1 MRSLMYRFT
10 PMLWTECGF
19 HLLPWEFR
27 FSQPWFRPV
36 RRQSFFQ
43 WKSCVLNDL
52 TTYPNSVIWPLTCT
66 LSPPV
71 LLVRPDFLAPRRGA
85 RMGPHKSLILRMLS
99 GSQNGSLRRAFPYPS
114 SWTKV
119 ETFPVNLTRRT
130 QTTDPRR
137 DLASNSIEGRAKASP
152 Q

>member
-1 MRSLMYRFT
+1 MYRFT
-10 PMLWTECGF
+10 PMLWTVCGF

-52 TTYPNSVIWPLTCT
+52 TTFPNSAIWPLTCT

-71 LLVRPDFLAPRRGA
+71 WLLRPDFLAPRRRA
-85 RMGPHKSLILRMLS
+85 RMCRHKSLILRMLS
-99 GSQNGSLRRAFPYPS
+99 GSQNGSLRRAFPYPTR
-114 SWTKV
+114 WTKV
-119 ETFPVNLTRRT
+119 ETIPVHLTHTIQATDT
-130 QTTDPRR
+130 QQDF
-137 DLASNSIEGRAKASP
+137 ASNSKEESTTTG
-152 Q
+152 QQ